1 MITSSHTDMIT
12 PADFEELLRDVHW
25 SHVSSTELVDLRG
38 ENDSIQF
45 GAGTV
50 TSTLGDISITWTEG
64 YECVTG
70 VSDSLVATT
79 EGLDEYLV
87 IKGLAVLDDDGE
99 TLSQGEIR
107 GMLPAKFR
115 SVDYSAF
122 DEA

>member
-1 MITSSHTDMIT
+1 M
-12 PADFEELLRDVHW
+12 
-25 SHVSSTELVDLRG
+25 
-38 ENDSIQF
+38 
-45 GAGTV
+45 
-50 TSTLGDISITWTEG
+50 
-64 YECVTG
+64 
-70 VSDSLVATT
+70 VATT